1 MNYRPGIPRYLQ
13 IVDAIRQD
21 LRGDGERIASEH
33 ALCERFKVSRPT
45 IRQALD
51 VLRREPEQRDRPGV
65 DVRPTVL
72 VERAEGELRGR
83 GRGQLARVDERE
95 RRAEPL
101 DERQRHRHTAPRD
114 RADDEGRRQH
124 RGQRVAERPPSLGAV
139 TERHGSSA

>member
-1 MNYRPGIPRYLQ
+1 MSAQGRRAVHGHSAP
-13 IVDAIRQD
+13 D
-21 LRGDGERIASEH
+21 LAAH
-33 ALCERFKVSRPT
+33 LLLHPF
-45 IRQALD
+45 D